1 MKKTFVFSAILII
14 IIASTTVLLTK
25 YDVPA
30 SEVKK
35 QEIYVGVAYCGN
47 SVEAGKQLI
56 DKIKGY
62 TNLFVL
68 QSGTLERDLNSVT
81 ELGDYA
87 VSAGLYFLP
96 YFGSYLPP
104 TFPLWLQNATQRWGS
119 HLLGVYYDDEPGGKM
134 LDNYAYFKDAAGDS
148 IIKTSNGDIEV
159 EMLDGV
165 NILYQFDGIIN
176 VFEPANVTENSGS
189 NGLAINETGDLYVTF
204 YSNGTIN
211 VAEANVL
218 TPTSEDVI

>member
-104 TFPLWLQNATQRWGS
+104 TFPFGCRM
-119 HLLGVYYDDEPGGKM
+119 PRRGGDHIYWAFITMMSQEEKCLIITPISKM
-134 LDNYAYFKDAAGDS
+134 L
-148 IIKTSNGDIEV
+148 
-159 EMLDGV
+159 
-165 NILYQFDGIIN
+165 Q
-176 VFEPANVTENSGS
+176 VTR
-189 NGLAINETGDLYVTF
+189 
-204 YSNGTIN
+204 
-211 VAEANVL
+211 
-218 TPTSEDVI
+218 